1 MAKRGIICI
10 AVAMIMVSV
19 MAIKDTEAFKQVT
32 AQEAYDMVA
41 AGNAAIV
48 DVRTTAE
55 YVWVGTCKL
64 PDGSTPYNIPW
75 KIWAYNFAP
84 TGEQYEAGGI
94 VVEELFGF
102 LMERTFPDK
111 TESIITMCRSGH
123 RSESAAAYLE
133 DMGYVDVYEIDNKVA
148 QEADEAAGT
157 AFGKR
162 GARGGFQGSSG
173 NCPAPYEG
181 YRGWPNR
188 VTPGTVTADLTDKS
202 QSVSWMDTGL
212 PITQKFDISKIWIY
226 MWNPDLIQ

>member
-19 MAIKDTEAFKQVT
+19 MAIKDTEAFEQVT

-41 AGNAAIV
+41 AGTAAIV

-84 TGEQYEAGGI
+84 TGDQYKAGGI
-94 VVEELFGF
+94 VVENLFGF

-111 TESIITMCRSGH
+111 TEPIITMCRSGH
-123 RSESAAAYLE
+123 RSSAAADYLE
-133 DMGYVDVYEIDNKVA
+133 SLGYTDVYEIDNEVKEA
-148 QEADEAAGT
+148 ADETAGT
-157 AFGKR
+157 AVSKR
-162 GARGGFQGSSG
+162 GGRGGFQGSSS

-188 VTPGTVTADLTDKS
+188 VTPGTVTTALTDKN

-212 PITQKFDISKIWIY
+212 PITQKFDIQKIWIY
-226 MWNPDLIQ
+226 MWNPDLI